1 LIIPETYQHITS
13 LIPDYI
19 ICNSEKYLVRVSAEE
34 MLSDMHKNSLL
45 QHARKEER
53 ALEDMDAR
61 GIVHFLP
68 FMMNDTTARSILTKN
83 LNIGLVNLGYNR
95 DSLERYVDMFLIHR

>member
-1 LIIPETYQHITS
+1 
-13 LIPDYI
+13 
-19 ICNSEKYLVRVSAEE
+19 
-34 MLSDMHKNSLL
+34 
-45 QHARKEER
+45 
-53 ALEDMDAR
+53 
-61 GIVHFLP
+61 VHFLP